1 MASAPAL
8 LDLARAHSTPDD
20 APGAFKRTVPRFRDD
35 FLADVAGRYHLYVS
49 LACPWAH
56 RTLIVRA
63 MKGLEDAVSVTVVD
77 PIRDRRGWRFTD
89 EPDPIAGATFLSEI
103 YRKSDMAFDGHVSVP
118 VLWDRTEGR
127 IVNNESAEVIV
138 LLDRELNGVAA
149 DPEVDLYPA
158 SLREEIDL
166 IDEYVYDAVN
176 NGVYRC
182 GFAQTQ
188 AAYEHAFRTLFEGL
202 DALDAHLADRRYLT
216 GDAITLADVR
226 LYTTLVRF
234 DPVYYVHFKANKR
247 LIRDFAALSGYLR
260 DLYQTPGFGSTTD
273 FDQIKRHYYGTHPQI
288 NPLGIVPVGP
298 EIDLDAPHGRAA
310 LGG

>member
-1 MASAPAL
+1 MAYAPAL
-8 LDLARAHSTPDD
+8 LDLARAHGTPDD
-20 APGAFKRTVPRFRDD
+20 APGAFKRATSGFRDD
-35 FLADVAGRYHLYVS
+35 SLADVAGRFHLYVS

-63 MKGLEDAVSVTVVD
+63 LKGLEDAVSVTVVD
-77 PIRDRRGWRFTD
+77 PIRDQRGWRFTD

-103 YRKSDMAFDGHVSVP
+103 YRASDPGFDGYVSVP
-118 VLWDRTEGR
+118 VLWDRSEER
-127 IVNNESAEVIV
+127 IANNESSELIV
-138 LLDRELNGVAA
+138 LLNRELNGVA
-149 DPEVDLYPA
+149 DNPDVDLYPER
-158 SLREEIDL
+158 LRGEIDL
-166 IDEYVYDAVN
+166 IDAYVYDAVN

-188 AAYEHAFRTLFEGL
+188 AAYEHAFHALFECL

-260 DLYQTPGFGSTTD
+260 DLYQTPGFGPTTD
-273 FDQIKRHYYGTHPQI
+273 FDQIKRHYYGTHRQL

-298 EIDLDAPHGRAA
+298 EIDLGAKHGRGA